1 MKKTIYC
8 LGIVALALTGC
19 ATPQQPSV
27 YEFSLTYNSD
37 EAVIAAPINGKYS
50 EGKEINIA
58 ISEKEPYVF
67 KGLFDETKTLVSNE
81 KNYTFN
87 LSKDTYLTALFDKK
101 VTKYNFFISTEG
113 NGIINGTTNGT
124 YEEGTEISLTS
135 TASEGFIFD
144 GYYENNQLVH
154 SEETYKFEI
163 KKDTSLVA
171 NFKEEDK
178 KPEPPVV
185 EPDPDKPIEPDKPI
199 NPDIT
204 EDPQLIGKIVPGQ
217 NGVTR
222 TYFNVVPI
230 NEYYKTFDSSL
241 TGDLLR
247 TEIRQKTSPKK
258 RFSYGDTSNCLRY
271 TDEDVENQGRILGIY
286 DSKNFANAWDGGKTW
301 NKEHVWPQS
310 RMEGV
315 TNFSSTAKSDMHN
328 LRACT
333 PNVNSSRGNDG
344 YDNSSSGNYYFPNI
358 KGDWR
363 GDVARCVFYMYCQFP
378 QLKLSDS
385 VPGTGDGFTMGKV
398 SVLKERNKLD
408 PVSDFERPK
417 NLKVSMYQGN
427 RNIFVDYPKLVD
439 KLFK

>member
-1 MKKTIYC
+1 MKKSIYC
-8 LGIVALALTGC
+8 LGIVALVLSGC

-27 YEFSLTYNSD
+27 YEFSLTYDSD
-37 EAVIAAPINGKYS
+37 KAVIAAPINGKYS
-50 EGKEINIA
+50 EGKEINIS
-58 ISEKEPYVF
+58 ISEKEPYIF
-67 KGLFDETKTLVSNE
+67 KGLFDETETLVSNE

-87 LSKDTYLTALFDKK
+87 LAKDTLLTALFDKK
-101 VTKYNFFISTEG
+101 TIKYNFSIITEG
-113 NGIINGTTNGT
+113 DGTVSGTTNGE
-124 YEEGTEISLTS
+124 YEEGTKISLTS
-135 TASEGFIFD
+135 TASEGFIFN
-144 GYYENNQLVH
+144 GYYENNQLKH
-154 SEETYKFEI
+154 SEESYTFEI
-163 KKDTSLVA
+163 KKNTSLVA
-171 NFKEEDK
+171 KFKKVDE

-185 EPDPDKPIEPDKPI
+185 EPDPDKPI

-230 NEYYKTFDSSL
+230 SEYYKTFDSSL

-271 TDEDVENQGRILGIY
+271 TDEDIENQGRILGIY
-286 DSKNFANAWDGGKTW
+286 DSKNFANAWDKGTTW

-310 RMEGV
+310 RMEAV
-315 TNFSSTAKSDMHN
+315 PNFSNTAKSDMHN

-344 YDNSSSGNYYFPNI
+344 YDNKGGSHYYFPNI

-378 QLKLSDS
+378 QLRLSDS
-385 VPGTGDGFTMGKV
+385 IPSNGDGLTMGKV

-408 PVSDFERPK
+408 PVSEFERQK

-427 RNIFVDYPKLVD
+427 RNAFIDYPDLVD
-439 KLFK
+439 RLF